1 MDGDDRDELSRRLRA
16 TGPRGGR
23 TLAVSDDPEAARR
36 AIEDLDLD
44 RVRECGATTYGWPYP
59 AQAIRRY
66 RDFLWVCWNHDKRAR
81 SLAAISLLA
90 DKLWHCHMLLP
101 AKYLEDCERIFG
113 RGYVLDHTP
122 VLPGGRAVSELD
134 EALAAAE
141 YAKLGVPLPADIQTR
156 CIWAAVEPRPR
167 AQERA

>member
-1 MDGDDRDELSRRLRA
+1 MFTASDAALVRQFIYDR
-16 TGPRGGR
+16 THG
-23 TLAVSDDPEAARR
+23 
-36 AIEDLDLD
+36 LDLEE
-44 RVRECGATTYGWPYP
+44 VRDLALEIYKDWDVDTVDESERC
-59 AQAIRRY
+59 Y

-113 RGYVLDHTP
+113 MGYVLDHTP